1 MQIHTQKS
9 KLGTKKLSGTQTSAD
24 PVPLPEHGSH
34 AHSHAAHL
42 GNPMQ
47 ERTSPAVGF
56 GRGASPGQLR
66 EPPQQISR
74 IGKQHRGG

>member
-1 MQIHTQKS
+1 MRIYTQKS
-9 KLGTKKLSGTQTSAD
+9 KLSAKKPSSTPTSVD

-56 GRGASPGQLR
+56 GRGVSAGQLR
-66 EPPQQISR
+66 EPPQQMSR